1 MAQTTFTSAREKLTE
16 GQIVQARNLADIN
29 TFGLADPSLG
39 FGRFCYTSNGACRV
53 VRSNVA
59 TLTIGS
65 DLGASNVL
73 AGNITVIAPDG
84 TSVTTAYTETYASSN
99 AATMGALVA
108 ELDAI
113 DNITAALGA
122 DGSGN
127 ANRRIT
133 VTAAAGYS
141 VYFASGS
148 VTGGSAVTV
157 TLANTFS
164 GAVYGPS
171 VAAERDPDSSGVV
184 DFEQYDDVG
193 LMRKGYIAIPVDG
206 TISPGDTPYIRIVE
220 EAGTNKKLGMLTTAA
235 GTGPVKAI
243 DASSLLTIERGVTGA
258 GLAVV
263 AVNRP

>member
-1 MAQTTFTSAREKLTE
+1 MAQTTYNNDMEALTE
-16 GQIVQARNLADIN
+16 GQIVQNRLNADVN
-29 TFGLADPSLG
+29 TFALADPSLG
-39 FGRFCYTSNGACRV
+39 FGRFCYRGGDTARV
-53 VRSNVA
+53 VRSNQA

-99 AATMGALVA
+99 AATMGALTA
-108 ELDAI
+108 ELEAL
-113 DNITAALGA
+113 DNITATLGA

-133 VTAAAGYS
+133 VNAAAGYS
-141 VYFASGS
+141 VYFATGA

-164 GAVYGPS
+164 GTVYGPS
-171 VAAERDPDSSGVV
+171 AQVERDPDSDGVT
-184 DFEQYDDVG
+184 DFEQYDDVP

-206 TISPGDTPYIRIVE
+206 AITETDTPYIRIVE
-220 EAGTNKKLGMLTTAA
+220 EAGTNKKLGMLTTSA

-243 DASSLLTIERGVTGA
+243 NASSILTIERGTTGA

>member
-1 MAQTTFTSAREKLTE
+1 MAQTSFTSQMDALTE
-16 GQIVQARNLADIN
+16 GQIVQARNTADIN
-29 TFGLADPSLG
+29 TFSVGDAALG
-39 FGRFCYTSNGACRV
+39 FGRFCYRSNGTAYV
-53 VRSNVA
+53 ARSNQA

-99 AATMGALVA
+99 AATMGALTA
-108 ELDAI
+108 ELDAL
-113 DNITAALGA
+113 DNITATLGA

-133 VTAAAGYS
+133 VNAAAGYS
-141 VYFASGS
+141 VYFASGA

-157 TLANTFS
+157 TLANTLN
-164 GAVYGPS
+164 GTIYGPS

-184 DFEQYDDVG
+184 DFEQFDDVG
-193 LMRKGYIAIPVDG
+193 LMRKGYLAVG
-206 TISPGDTPYIRIVE
+206 TDSTLNPGDTPYIRIVA
-220 EAGTNKKLGMLTTAA
+220 EAGTNKGLGQLTNAA
-235 GTGPVKAI
+235 GTGPIKAI
-243 DASSLLTIERGVTGA
+243 DASAYLSIERGVTGA
-258 GLAVV
+258 GLVVV